1 MPQLPKPKFIMIE
14 KIKILMIDDHP
25 MIIEGYQN
33 TLLLTKKE
41 SQELEIDIANNCDE
55 AISYMDKS
63 IQKELPYD
71 VLFVD
76 ISLPPSEDGVMSSGE
91 DLAEYARRILPNT
104 KIIILTMFN
113 ESFRIH
119 NIIKTIDPEGFLIKS
134 DLTSSELAS
143 AFQVVLNNP
152 PFYSGTVN
160 SHIRKTISSDIVV
173 DDKNR
178 KILHLLSQGVKTK
191 NLAAHLDISLSAI
204 EKRKKQL
211 RDIFEVNDGQ
221 DETLLNEARKKGFV

>member
-1 MPQLPKPKFIMIE
+1 MLE
-14 KIKILMIDDHP
+14 KIRILMIDDHP

-33 TLLLTKKE
+33 TLQFTKK
-41 SQELEIDIANNCDE
+41 SNQELYIDIANNCDE
-55 AISYMDKS
+55 AVKYMEKS
-63 IQKELPYD
+63 LEKAMPYD

-76 ISLPPSEDGVMSSGE
+76 ISLPPSKDGLMQSGE
-91 DLAEYARRILPNT
+91 DLAEHARIILPKS

-143 AFQVVLNNP
+143 AFQAVLRNP

-160 SHIRKTISSDIVV
+160 SIIRKSITTDIVI

-178 KILHLLSQGVKTK
+178 KILHLLSQGVRTK
-191 NLAAHLDISLSAI
+191 NLAAHLNISLSAV

-211 RDIFEVNDGQ
+211 KDLFLVDDGQ
-221 DETLLNEARKKGFV
+221 DETLIEEARKKGFV

>member
-1 MPQLPKPKFIMIE
+1 MNQ

-33 TLLLTKKE
+33 TLLFTKKE
-41 SQELEIDIANNCDE
+41 NQVLEIDIANNCDQ
-55 AISYMDKS
+55 AISFMDKAVE
-63 IQKELPYD
+63 KDTPYH

-76 ISLPPSEDGVMSSGE
+76 ISLPPSKDGLMTSGE
-91 DLAEYARRILPNT
+91 DLASYARKVLPNA

-143 AFQVVLNNP
+143 AFQAVLNNP

-160 SHIRKTISSDIVV
+160 SFIRKAISSDIVI
-173 DDKNR
+173 DEKSR

-191 NLAAHLDISLSAI
+191 NLVQHLDISLSAI

-211 RDIFEVNDGQ
+211 REIFEVNDGQ
-221 DETLLNEARKKGFV
+221 DETLLNAARDRGFV

>member
-1 MPQLPKPKFIMIE
+1 MPE
-14 KIKILMIDDHP
+14 KIRILMIDDHP

-33 TLLLTKKE
+33 TLQFTKK
-41 SQELEIDIANNCDE
+41 SNQELHIDIANNCDE
-55 AISYMDKS
+55 AIKHMRKS
-63 IQKELPYD
+63 LEKELPYD

-76 ISLPPSEDGVMSSGE
+76 ISLPASKDGLMQSGE
-91 DLAEYARRILPNT
+91 DLAEYARTILPKA

-134 DLTSSELAS
+134 DLTSNELAS
-143 AFQVVLNNP
+143 AFQAVLHNP

-160 SHIRKTISSDIVV
+160 SHIRKSIINDIVI
-173 DDKNR
+173 DEKNR

-191 NLAAHLDISLSAI
+191 NLAAHLDISLSAV

-211 RDIFEVNDGQ
+211 KDLFSVEDGQ
-221 DETLLNEARKKGFV
+221 DETLLEEARKKGFV

>member
-1 MPQLPKPKFIMIE
+1 MLE
-14 KIKILMIDDHP
+14 KIRILMIDDHP

-33 TLLLTKKE
+33 TLQFTKK
-41 SQELEIDIANNCDE
+41 SNQELYIDIANNCDE
-55 AISYMDKS
+55 AITYLEKS
-63 IQKELPYD
+63 LQKGIPYD

-76 ISLPPSEDGVMSSGE
+76 ISLPPSKDGIMQSGE
-91 DLAEYARRILPNT
+91 DLAEYARIILPKS

-143 AFQVVLNNP
+143 AFQAVLKNP

-160 SHIRKTISSDIVV
+160 SHIRKSITSDIVI
-173 DDKNR
+173 DEKNR

-191 NLAAHLDISLSAI
+191 NLAAHLDISLSAV

-211 RDIFEVNDGQ
+211 KDLFSVEDGE

>member
-1 MPQLPKPKFIMIE
+1 MTE

-33 TLLLTKKE
+33 TLLLTKK
-41 SQELEIDIANNCDE
+41 SNQELKIDIANNCDE
-55 AISYMDKS
+55 AVIYMDKS
-63 IQKELPYD
+63 VHKQMPYD
-71 VLFVD
+71 LLFVD
-76 ISLPPSEDGVMSSGE
+76 VSLPPSSDGSMSSGE
-91 DLAEYARRILPNT
+91 DLAEYARKVLPKA

-119 NIIKTIDPEGFLIKS
+119 NIIKTIDPEGFMIKS
-134 DLTSSELAS
+134 DLTSKELAS
-143 AFQVVLNNP
+143 AFQAVLNNP

-160 SHIRKTISSDIVV
+160 SHIRKTIASDIVV

-178 KILHLLSQGVKTK
+178 KILHLLSQGIKTK
-191 NLAAHLDISLSAI
+191 NLATHLDISLSAV

-211 RDIFEVNDGQ
+211 REIFEVNDGQ
-221 DETLLNEARKKGFV
+221 DETLLNKARKKGFV

>member
-1 MPQLPKPKFIMIE
+1 
-14 KIKILMIDDHP
+14 MIDDHP

-33 TLLLTKKE
+33 TLLFTKKDN
-41 SQELEIDIANNCDE
+41 QELEIDIANNCDE
-55 AISYMDKS
+55 AVLYMDKS
-63 IQKELPYD
+63 IKNERPYN

-76 ISLPPSEDGVMSSGE
+76 ISLPPSTDGSMSSGE
-91 DLAEYARRILPNT
+91 DLAEYARKILPKA

-119 NIIKTIDPEGFLIKS
+119 NIIKTIDPEGFMIKS

-143 AFQVVLNNP
+143 AFQAVLNNP

-160 SHIRKTISSDIVV
+160 SHIRKTITSDIVI

-178 KILHLLSQGVKTK
+178 KILYLLSQGVKTK
-191 NLAAHLDISLSAI
+191 NLATHLDISLSAI

-211 RDIFEVNDGQ
+211 REIFDVNDGQ

>member
-1 MPQLPKPKFIMIE
+1 MTE
-14 KIKILMIDDHP
+14 NIKILMIDDHP

-33 TLLLTKKE
+33 TLLFSKKDN
-41 SQELEIDIANNCDE
+41 QELEIDIANNCDQ
-55 AISYMDKS
+55 AVVFMDQAV
-63 IQKELPYD
+63 QKETPYN

-76 ISLPPSEDGVMSSGE
+76 ISLPPSSDGSMSSGE
-91 DLAEYARRILPNT
+91 DLAEYARKILPEA

-119 NIIKTIDPEGFLIKS
+119 NIIKTIDPEGFMIKS
-134 DLTSSELAS
+134 DLTSRELAS
-143 AFQVVLNNP
+143 AFQAVLYNP

-160 SHIRKTISSDIVV
+160 SHIRKAITSDIVI

-191 NLAAHLDISLSAI
+191 NLATHLDISLSAV

-211 RDIFEVNDGQ
+211 RDIFEVHDGQ
-221 DETLLNEARKKGFV
+221 DETLLSEARIKGFV